1 MKVDW
6 NTDQDMNWKIGW
18 DICLNVGYWDTGLGT
33 NFDIGLGFGQ
43 NTTIDL
49 DFCLSWSTHSDM
61 DSSLVKQG
69 HSYLHAYNNSTKC
82 QRKLTTTTPHSHHHS
97 HDHHHNHHERSC
109 SHLHDHC

>member
-18 DICLNVGYWDTGLGT
+18 DIGLNVGYWDTGLGT

-49 DFCLSWSTHSDM
+49 DFCLSHWLCLSVVGL
-61 DSSLVKQG
+61 SLVRWAWDG
-69 HSYLHAYNNSTKC
+69 ELLY
-82 QRKLTTTTPHSHHHS
+82 
-97 HDHHHNHHERSC
+97 
-109 SHLHDHC
+109 